1 MLGLPSARVA
11 LGGIRSECQGEAKLR
26 MRILF
31 QNEHFVAAD
40 KPAGW
45 LSVPSRQGAAD
56 PRPVFGTKLQ
66 EDLGQRLWPV
76 HRLDEEVSGVML
88 FALDAEAH
96 KRANKWFE
104 DRLVEKTYEAYSE
117 GAAPVDDKRIP
128 KVWRSTLLRG
138 KKRAYESPHGKPAET
153 EAIYIGQARYSDTEA
168 LHWHLSPR
176 TGRPHQLRYELAHR
190 GFPIVGD
197 SLYGAKKTFVTGAI
211 ALRCVRLSFAAC
223 PDAVELGLLPDV
235 RAESIELWLQ
245 RAGE

>member
-1 MLGLPSARVA
+1 MRV
-11 LGGIRSECQGEAKLR
+11 
-26 MRILF
+26 LF

-45 LSVPSRQGAAD
+45 LAVPSRQGKAD
-56 PRPVFGTKLQ
+56 PRPVFGLKLQ
-66 EDLGQRLWPV
+66 EELGKRLWPV

-88 FALDAEAH
+88 FALTAAAH
-96 KRANKWFE
+96 KQANKWFE
-104 DRLVEKTYEAYSE
+104 DRLVDKTYEAYSE
-117 GAAPVDDKRIP
+117 GEAPADLKRIP

-153 EAIYIGQARYSDTEA
+153 EAIFVGQTPLKAGQA
-168 LHWHLSPR
+168 LHWQLSPR

-197 SLYGAKKTFVTGAI
+197 ALYGSKQDFQTGAI

-223 PDAVELGLLPDV
+223 PGAKALGLGPDL
-235 RAESIELWLQ
+235 RADSLEQWLQ
-245 RAGE
+245 RPAE